1 MLAFSGTDAN
11 QNITVP
17 ETQTLRE
24 EEQKEQVEAEI
35 AACGWTHLFWALSEE
50 VGWAEMNQA
59 LWPRPLQR

>member
-1 MLAFSGTDAN
+1 MSVGLLVSLKTHRAIVLAFSGTDAN

-35 AACGWTHLFWALSEE
+35 AACGWTRLF
-50 VGWAEMNQA
+50 
-59 LWPRPLQR
+59 